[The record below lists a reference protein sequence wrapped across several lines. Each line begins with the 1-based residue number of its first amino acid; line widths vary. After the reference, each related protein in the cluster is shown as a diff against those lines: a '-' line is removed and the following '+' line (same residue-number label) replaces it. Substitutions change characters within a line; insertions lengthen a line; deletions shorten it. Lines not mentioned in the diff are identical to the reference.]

1 MSGKLVFTHSPLSI
15 LLDKQLNVFILKV
28 SQDCRYL
35 STTATFGVGSEKF
48 STTGK
53 TLLDPGYT
61 TVMHW
66 QALAKN
72 ETVPIFTE
80 GEEAQI
86 QDVSA
91 CIIVVTCGGLIP
103 KFLNTSQYRFP
114 FKRM

>member
-1 MSGKLVFTHSPLSI
+1 MVETSGKFVFTHSPISI
-15 LLDKQLNVFILKV
+15 LPDKLIDCVLLKV

-91 CIIVVTCGGLIP
+91 CVAL
-103 KFLNTSQYRFP
+103 L
-114 FKRM
+114 